1 MPKFRYEGQEPAR
14 YGSRLVEPGQILE
27 MPSAP
32 NKNYKPVKDVK
43 ARAKKQSA
51 ASTIT
56 SEGEGS
62 DEKE

>member
-1 MPKFRYEGQEPAR
+1 MPRFRYEGQEAAR

-43 ARAKKQSA
+43 ARVKKESA
-51 ASTIT
+51 ASAIN
-56 SEGEGS
+56 SQGEGT
-62 DEKE
+62 DEKK